1 MNTLLTIF
9 LIGISLSMDTFS
21 LSLCYGT
28 LNIPKSK
35 CIALSLVVGIFHFF
49 MPLLGLTVGNMI
61 IGKIII
67 DGKYIVLIILS
78 LIGIDMILS
87 SFKDEEKK
95 VLTSFAGIILFAFS
109 VSIDS
114 FSTGLGLNLITN
126 NILSAVIIFSL
137 TSSIFTYLGVKLGT
151 KLNEKFGKI
160 SNIIGGTVLILI
172 GICFLF

>member
-1 MNTLLTIF
+1 MNTLFTIL

-28 LNIPKSK
+28 LNISK
-35 CIALSLVVGIFHFF
+35 TKRILLSTIVGIFHFF
-49 MPLLGLTVGNMI
+49 MPLLGLTIGNMI
-61 IGKIII
+61 INKIII

-95 VLTSFAGIILFAFS
+95 VLTSIWGITLFAFS

-126 NILSAVIIFSL
+126 NILGAVIIFSL
-137 TSSIFTYLGVKLGT
+137 TSAIFTYLGVKLGT

-160 SNIIGGTVLILI
+160 SNIIGGSVLILI